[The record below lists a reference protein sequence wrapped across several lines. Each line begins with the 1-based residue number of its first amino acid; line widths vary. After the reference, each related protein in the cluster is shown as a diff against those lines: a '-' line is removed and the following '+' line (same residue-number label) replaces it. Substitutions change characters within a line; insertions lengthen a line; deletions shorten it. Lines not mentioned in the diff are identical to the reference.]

1 MRSLLVVLAIT
12 AATCPTAGWAQQAT
26 EPASAAMR
34 EAQYAE
40 LIQLV
45 RPPRSTGPIKE
56 AYKKASSMKWSFP
69 PDEADIIQRL
79 HDLCSATVI
88 DGLGESGA
96 TAKSVQ
102 ESLRK
107 LQGDNSL
114 VAWIERQSN
123 VPSVAMAEING
134 LPVAIAAFSVLYG
147 GYGIPRTNAA
157 IQFLSKAGGL
167 WEVRDEAG
175 EFFDQ
180 AFFRTALLKA
190 PTPNEAWLLAW
201 GRIFGNT
208 RGRLQARLYAFDGY
222 SARVIWELEG
232 VQRGLIEVV
241 SGEEIELRYEQPPPQ
256 GIFTIPP
263 TKVVERWRAVPSGL
277 QKVLE

>member
-1 MRSLLVVLAIT
+1 MRSLLVVLFIT
-12 AATCPTAGWAQQAT
+12 AATCPSASRAQQAT
-26 EPASAAMR
+26 EPASYAMR
-34 EAQYAE
+34 EAQYGE

-45 RPPRSTGPIKE
+45 RPPKPTGSIKE
-56 AYKKASSMKWSFP
+56 AYKKASSVKWSFP
-69 PDEADIIQRL
+69 PDEAEIIQQL
-79 HDLCSATVI
+79 HDLCTGTVI
-88 DGLGESGA
+88 DGLGEPGA
-96 TAKSVQ
+96 TAESVQ

-107 LQGDNSL
+107 LQGENSL

-157 IQFLSKAGGL
+157 IQFLSKAGGV
-167 WEVRDEAG
+167 WEVRDEGG
-175 EFFDQ
+175 EFFDG

-222 SARVIWELEG
+222 SARVIWEVEG
-232 VQRGLIEVV
+232 VQRGLLEVL
-241 SGEEIELRYEQPPPQ
+241 SGEEIELRYHQPPPE
-256 GIFTIPP
+256 GILIPP
-263 TKVVERWRAVPSGL
+263 TEVVERWRVVPSGL
-277 QKVLE
+277 QKVVE